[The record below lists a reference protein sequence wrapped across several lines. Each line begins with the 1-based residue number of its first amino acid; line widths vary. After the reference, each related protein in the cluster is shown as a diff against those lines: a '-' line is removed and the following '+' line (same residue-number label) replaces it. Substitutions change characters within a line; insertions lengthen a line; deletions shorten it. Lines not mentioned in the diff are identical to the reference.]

1 MNKDRGRKGRPIGG
15 VSDIL
20 AGKFEYD
27 RADEKRKIQEEIE
40 DFLEDRQQKNASH
53 RS

>member
-1 MNKDRGRKGRPIGG
+1 MDKLRHQKNRQRTVVGDA
-15 VSDIL
+15 L

-40 DFLEDRQQKNASH
+40 DFLVERQEKQSPSKG
-53 RS
+53 